1 MKRFFCDLISGWETT
16 VKKWSVQINALQAIV
31 LAWLYLID
39 MPKAIIMIVLLVM
52 IAAAIVAANLTQKTV
67 ATVDPTKVDV
77 MPKDT
82 PDAENT

>member
-1 MKRFFCDLISGWETT
+1 MT

-39 MPKAIIMIVLLVM
+39 MPKTIIMIVLLVM

-77 MPKDT
+77 MPKD
-82 PDAENT
+82 ENAQNS